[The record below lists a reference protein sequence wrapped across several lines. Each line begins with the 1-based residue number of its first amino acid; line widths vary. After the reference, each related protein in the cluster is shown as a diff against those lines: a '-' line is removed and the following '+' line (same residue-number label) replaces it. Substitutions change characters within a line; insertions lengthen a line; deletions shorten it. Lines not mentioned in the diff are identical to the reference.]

1 MTHAAAPLL
10 SALAPASPTS
20 SHLSVVGAP
29 QPAAPATVSASEM
42 SRLTGVERERLRTW
56 ERRHGFPVPVR
67 SANNVRRYRSEDV
80 RRVAAIA
87 RASAQGV
94 PLAQAVADVLAAPD
108 LPAASIAPGLALE
121 SLQSPAVAVR
131 GPRPLEVV
139 WRNGAADTAPA
150 APLMGDDL
158 GGDPARF
165 GAGAVEVLRRLMAG
179 ELTGA
184 QCFEARDWTAA
195 EPHTCRVT
203 AWLVDAPGGAPT
215 AVIAQL
221 PQEAAALAMPARTSD
236 AEPAVARWAQGAAAG
251 REALRQ
257 HRGLAG
263 LQHALAAAVTS
274 LGATD
279 AALALTRGGELRV
292 ARSIRGG
299 VAPSTLVL
307 SECEELR
314 ATVREAN
321 VSWLGLR
328 SAAALR
334 VDPRA
339 HTLAIPITIADATA
353 GVALLV
359 MRDERALCHVSQEL
373 LQGFGAALGASL
385 ERERTLRLAAA
396 AA

>member
-1 MTHAAAPLL
+1 
-10 SALAPASPTS
+10 
-20 SHLSVVGAP
+20 
-29 QPAAPATVSASEM
+29 M
-42 SRLTGVERERLRTW
+42 SRLTGVERERCVPGSGGTASPSRALGEQRAALPLRGRAP
-56 ERRHGFPVPVR
+56 RRR
-67 SANNVRRYRSEDV
+67 DR
-80 RRVAAIA
+80 

-257 HRGLAG
+257 HAG
-263 LQHALAAAVTS
+263 S
-274 LGATD
+274 PG
-279 AALALTRGGELRV
+279 
-292 ARSIRGG
+292 S
-299 VAPSTLVL
+299 STH
-307 SECEELR
+307 SR
-314 ATVREAN
+314 R
-321 VSWLGLR
+321 R
-328 SAAALR
+328 
-334 VDPRA
+334 
-339 HTLAIPITIADATA
+339 
-353 GVALLV
+353 
-359 MRDERALCHVSQEL
+359 
-373 LQGFGAALGASL
+373 
-385 ERERTLRLAAA
+385 
-396 AA
+396 